1 MQQLEVDLKKQGK
14 LSRLTNRT
22 FQFDAKLGEGF
33 YTANYFLKTRAIIEN
48 QLPNQVVT
56 MQFFQWQ
63 EKLVL
68 CGMDEVIALIHTFAK
83 HPETLLIEA
92 LHDGDVVG
100 AKDPVLRITGVYEYF
115 GFLESAID
123 GILSRR
129 SSVATN
135 SVDVLKAA
143 NGKAVF
149 AMADRQDDY
158 HSQIGDGYA
167 SYVAG
172 ITKISTDAQGLWW
185 GGKGMG
191 TMPHA
196 LIQICEGD
204 IVKAASLYHQQ
215 YPNEK
220 ITALV
225 DYHNDV
231 IAESLKVA
239 RHFGLT
245 LGAVRVDTSSSL
257 TDRYFDGKDTSSFDA
272 KGVNPELIFGLRKA
286 LDENNFNHVKIIVSS
301 GFNPAK
307 IEKFEAVRAPVDLY
321 GVGLYLVTLR
331 TNFTGDLV
339 MLNGK
344 KQAKFGRELLESKKL
359 QKVPYP
365 IG

>member
-1 MQQLEVDLKKQGK
+1 MQHLEIELKKLGK

-22 FQFDAKLGEGF
+22 FQFDPKIGEGF
-33 YTANYFLKTRAIIEN
+33 YTANYFLKTRFIIEN
-48 QLPNQVVT
+48 HLPNQVVT

-63 EKLVL
+63 DQLVL
-68 CGMDEVIALIHTFAK
+68 CGIDEVIALIHTFAK

-92 LHDGDVVG
+92 LHDGDVIG
-100 AKDPVLRITGVYEYF
+100 PKDPVLRITGVYEYF

-143 NGKAVF
+143 KGKAVF

-196 LIQICEGD
+196 LIQMCEGD
-204 IVKAASLYHQQ
+204 IVKAASLYHKQF
-215 YPNEK
+215 PNEK

-231 IAESLKVA
+231 ISESLKVA
-239 RHFGLT
+239 RHFGLK

-257 TDRYFDGKDTSSFDA
+257 TDKFFNGKDTSSFDA

-286 LDENNFNHVKIIVSS
+286 LDENNFTHVKIIVSS
-301 GFNPAK
+301 GFNPIK
-307 IEKFEAVRAPVDLY
+307 IQKFEAVNAPVDLY

-344 KQAKFGRELLESKKL
+344 KQAKFGRELLESEKL
-359 QKVPYP
+359 QKVSYP
-365 IG
+365 IV

>member
-1 MQQLEVDLKKQGK
+1 MKILEVELKKQGK
-14 LSRLTNRT
+14 ISRLTNQT
-22 FQFDAKLGEGF
+22 FQFDGRILKG
-33 YTANYFLKTRAIIEN
+33 YYSANYFLKTRSIIEN
-48 QLPNQVVT
+48 YLPHQEVT

-63 EKLVL
+63 DQLVL
-68 CGMDEVIALIHTFAK
+68 CGIDEVIALIHTFAK
-83 HPETLLIEA
+83 HPETLKIEA
-92 LHDGDVVG
+92 LHDGDMIH
-100 AKDPVLRITGVYEYF
+100 AKEPVLRITGMYEYF
-115 GFLESAID
+115 GYLESVID

-129 SSVATN
+129 TSVATN
-135 SVDVLKAA
+135 SKDALDAA
-143 NGKAVF
+143 RGKAVF

-158 HSQIGDGYA
+158 QSQIGDGYA

-172 ITKISTDAQGLWW
+172 IEKVSTDAQATWW

-196 LIQICEGD
+196 LIQVCEGD

-215 YPNEK
+215 FPNEK

-231 IAESLKVA
+231 ITESLKVA
-239 RHFGLT
+239 SFFKEK

-257 TDRYFDGKDTSSFDA
+257 TDKYFDGKEMTSTDV
-272 KGVNPELIFGLRKA
+272 KGVNPTLIIALRKA
-286 LDENNFNHVKIIVSS
+286 LDENGFHYVKIIVSS
-301 GFNPAK
+301 GFNPEK
-307 IEKFEAVRAPVDLY
+307 ISWFESMNAPVDLY

-344 KQAKFGRELLESKKL
+344 PQAKFGRSLIESTRL
-359 QKVPYP
+359 TTVQYP
-365 IG
+365 IY